1 MDSYTRTAV
10 LGYDRLRRHIYSRI
24 YRTLMSVGVMQYITT
39 VPIMGAKKLEM
50 QVVKSGYTN
59 VYRQIY
65 RNYSWCIA

>member
-1 MDSYTRTAV
+1 MTDSDGISTA
-10 LGYDRLRRHIYSRI
+10 G
-24 YRTLMSVGVMQYITT
+24 YRTLMSVRVMQYITT